1 MKRFLSIT
9 FCVFLTALFCLPTFA
24 DSDMP
29 YWYYKGD
36 LSSFTDFH
44 GENLRRVV
52 DDADIFS
59 DDEEAALNERMSEVV
74 GKLGIGYVLFTDDD
88 NHGLSPEE
96 YSSDFLHF
104 GGYGVGEGYGAVV
117 FYLCFDP
124 SDRCWRTTSINSYE
138 QIFTGSVTY
147 DIDETVDAD
156 IRAGRYY
163 EAFLK
168 HIDFVENLFSRTSE
182 NLAEWY
188 PDDVNNTS
196 VIDRDARDYPVSPVL
211 SNPRIVDGADLFSD
225 KTVDEIASKLAE
237 LSEKYSLDLAV
248 FTDTHYNT
256 LYRSEYVDDFYYY
269 NGYGEDGIVFYIL
282 GDEITGTV
290 YYGSMSFGKCYDE
303 YSDIRNTFLDAAEN
317 GVDNDDYD
325 KALADYT
332 KRLEFV
338 LKHGREP
345 METKSKLICLAAGII
360 AGLIV
365 GGIHITRCKKAMRVV
380 APVDAR
386 EYLVKDS
393 FVLRDKKV
401 LFLYSTVTRTA
412 KPKSSSSSGGG
423 GSSYSSGSSSGGS
436 YSSGGRSF

>member
-1 MKRFLSIT
+1 MKRILSIT
-9 FCVFLTALFCLPTFA
+9 FSIFFIMLLCLPTFA

-44 GENLRRVV
+44 GENLPRVV

-59 DDEEAALNERMSEVV
+59 DDEEAALNSRMNEVIE
-74 GKLGIGYVLFTDDD
+74 KLGIGYVLFTDDD

-104 GGYGVGEGYGAVV
+104 GGYGVGDGYGAVV

-138 QIFTGSVTY
+138 QIFTQTVTY
-147 DIDETVDAD
+147 EIDETVDAD

-163 EAFLK
+163 EAFFK
-168 HIDFVENLFSRTSE
+168 HIDFVENLFSRTTE
-182 NLAEWY
+182 NLADWY
-188 PDDVNNTS
+188 PDDIENTAI
-196 VIDRDARDYPVSPVL
+196 IDRDTRDYSASPVL
-211 SNPRIVDGADLFSD
+211 SSPRIVDNANLFSD
-225 KTVDEIASKLAE
+225 KSVDEISSKLSE
-237 LSEKYSLDLAV
+237 LSEKYNVDLAV
-248 FTDTHYNT
+248 FTDENYNT
-256 LYRSEYVDDFYYY
+256 LYRGDYVDDFYYY
-269 NGYGEDGIVFYIL
+269 NGYGEDGIVFYII
-282 GDEITGTV
+282 GDEITGTI
-290 YYGSMSFGKCYDE
+290 YYGTMSFGKCYDE
-303 YSDIRNTFLDAAEN
+303 YYDIKHTFLDAAEA
-317 GVDNDDYD
+317 GVDDDNYD
-325 KALADYT
+325 KALKDYT

-338 LKHGREP
+338 LKHGRPP
-345 METKSKLICLAAGII
+345 METKNKLICLAVGII

-365 GGIHITRCKKAMRVV
+365 GGIHLAICIKGMKVV

-401 LFLYSTVTRTA
+401 FYLYSTVTKTA

>member
-1 MKRFLSIT
+1 MKRILSIT
-9 FCVFLTALFCLPTFA
+9 FCVFLTALFCLPAFA

-59 DDEEAALNERMSEVV
+59 DDEEAALNARMSEVIE
-74 GKLGIGYVLFTDDD
+74 KLGIGYVLFTDDD

-104 GGYGVGEGYGAVV
+104 GGYGVGDGYGAVV

-138 QIFTGSVTY
+138 QIFTRSVTY

-188 PDDVNNTS
+188 PDDVNNTT
-196 VIDRDARDYPVSPVL
+196 VIDRDVRDYPASPVL
-211 SNPRIVDGADLFSD
+211 SNPRIVDSADLFSD
-225 KTVDEIASKLAE
+225 KTVDEITGKLFE
-237 LSEKYSLDLAV
+237 LSEKYNIDLAV
-248 FTDTHYNT
+248 FTDTNYNT
-256 LYRSEYVDDFYYY
+256 LYRGEYVDDFYYY

-282 GDEITGTV
+282 GDEMTDTI
-290 YYGSMSFGKCYDE
+290 YYGTMSFGKCYDE
-303 YSDIRNTFLDAAEN
+303 YSDIRNTFLDAAED
-317 GVDNDDYD
+317 GVDDDNYD

-338 LKHGREP
+338 LKHGRAP
-345 METKSKLICLAAGII
+345 METKSKLMCLAAGLI

-365 GGIHITRCKKAMRVV
+365 GGIHITRCTKAMKVV

-386 EYLVKDS
+386 EYLVKNS